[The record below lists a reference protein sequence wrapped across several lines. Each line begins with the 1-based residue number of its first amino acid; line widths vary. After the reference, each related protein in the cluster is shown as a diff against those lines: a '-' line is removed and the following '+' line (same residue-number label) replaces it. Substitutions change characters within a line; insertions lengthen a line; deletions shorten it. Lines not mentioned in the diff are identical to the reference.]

1 MTLFSTNK
9 PFAPVSRQ
17 IGTTLKTGL
26 GDGPFLLGVDDQH
39 TDAGVWGGNVLVGA
53 GSSEVVLKL
62 KAQKGEGFAGLLP
75 NEGAI
80 FANASGKDEGIQ
92 PAKAG

>member
-1 MTLFSTNK
+1 MTLFSTSK

-26 GDGPFLLGVDDQH
+26 RDGPFLLGVDDQH
-39 TDAGVWGGNVLVGA
+39 TDAGVWGGDVLIGG
-53 GSSEVVLKL
+53 GSSQVVLKVE
-62 KAQKGEGFAGLLP
+62 AQEGEGFAGLLP
-75 NEGAI
+75 NQGTI